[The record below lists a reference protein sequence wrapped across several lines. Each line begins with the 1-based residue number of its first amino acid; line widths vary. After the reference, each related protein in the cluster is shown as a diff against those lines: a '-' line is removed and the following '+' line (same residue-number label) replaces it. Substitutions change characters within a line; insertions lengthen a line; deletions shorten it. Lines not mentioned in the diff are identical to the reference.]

1 MTRRE
6 FEEDI
11 TTWDELIRFCYD
23 NELCSCE
30 DIVDY
35 NGVLDCI
42 IEDARNCYLDRI
54 IDEVSEIRDPNAEYF
69 YRDYNGDFESLDDYD
84 DFERYKSEVAEE
96 YEEYFDEE
104 VDEENEEDSETEDEP
119 EFDYEEFEKFLAV
132 VADTA

>member
-11 TTWDELIRFCYD
+11 TTWDELIGFCDD
-23 NELCSCE
+23 NGLYSCE
-30 DIVDY
+30 DIVGYDC
-35 NGVLDCI
+35 VLDCI
-42 IEDARNCYLDRI
+42 IEDARNGHLDYV
-54 IDEVSEIRDPNAEYF
+54 IDRVSEIRDASAEYF

-84 DFERYKSEVAEE
+84 DFERFKSEAAEE